1 MTDSRQKGAAFER
14 DVCKRIWE
22 AFNIDVGRNLGQYQV
37 KDMGDIML
45 KPCLVECKRY
55 AQQGSNCFRDDWWE
69 QVKRSSQNDYM
80 PVLIYKYDR
89 QPIRVVLPLV
99 AINPDFEPDHFL
111 MFVEGFE
118 YCQDALRPVVMDWDT
133 ASMIMREWLC
143 DDLGA

>member
-14 DVCKRIWE
+14 DVCKMIGE
-22 AFNIDVGRNLGQYQV
+22 AFNISVKRNLEQTRAG
-37 KDMGDIML
+37 GADIEL
-45 KPCLVECKRY
+45 KPFLVECKRY
-55 AQQGSNCFRDDWWE
+55 AQQGSNWFKDDWWE

-99 AINPDFEPDHFL
+99 TINPDFEPEHML

-118 YCQDALRPVVMDWDT
+118 YSQDALRPVVMDWDT
-133 ASMIMREWLC
+133 AAMIMREWLC